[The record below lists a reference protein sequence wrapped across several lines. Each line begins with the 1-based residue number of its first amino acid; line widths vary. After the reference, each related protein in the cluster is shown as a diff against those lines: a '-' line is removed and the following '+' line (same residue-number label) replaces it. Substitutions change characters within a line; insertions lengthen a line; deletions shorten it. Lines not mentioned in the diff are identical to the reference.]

1 MTIRPAVLK
10 FAELMEARL
19 REHDHKGGWEKDD
32 ALTLARRLKSN
43 ADTLPAGGVEAAVD
57 TANYALMLADKAGAL

>member
-1 MTIRPAVLK
+1 MNLRPQVKK
-10 FAELMEARL
+10 FAELMESRL

-32 ALTLARRLKSN
+32 ARTLTRRLVAN

-57 TANYALMLADKAGAL
+57 TANYAMMLADKAGAL

>member
-1 MTIRPAVLK
+1 MNLRPQVQK

-19 REHDHKGGWEKDD
+19 REHDHKGGREQDD
-32 ALTLARRLKSN
+32 ALTLTRRLRSN

-57 TANYALMLADKAGAL
+57 TANYAMMLADKEGAL

>member
-1 MTIRPAVLK
+1 MNLRPQVQK

-32 ALTLARRLKSN
+32 ARILTRRLVAN
-43 ADTLPAGGVEAAVD
+43 ADTLPVGGVEAAVD
-57 TANYALMLADKAGAL
+57 TANYAMMLADKAGAL